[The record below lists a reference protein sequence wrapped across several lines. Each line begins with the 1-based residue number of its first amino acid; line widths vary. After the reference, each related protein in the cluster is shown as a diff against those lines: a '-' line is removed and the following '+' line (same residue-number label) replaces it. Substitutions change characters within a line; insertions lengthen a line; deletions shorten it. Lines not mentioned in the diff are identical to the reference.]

1 VAIDILEQLLRY
13 FESLGPVGLM
23 AFLFAV
29 FFLDAMAV
37 PMLPEFFV
45 MVFFA
50 SNPSYG
56 WAATLLAVVCV
67 AEVSSNYFLY
77 AVVKRRGLP
86 HFLEK
91 RMKLWVSF
99 LIVSDERLIL
109 VNRVVPVV
117 PFMGAF
123 IATMNWNV
131 RKSLAYVAVGGAV
144 KYALLMVFVGI
155 AFQWFERGT
164 ARNVTLLLIV
174 AVVAISM
181 VQSHRARRK
190 HLGPVASR
198 VAHLGDHSSGA
209 VAAAADPQDHEGD
222 SGSKDGQ
229 EK

>member
-1 VAIDILEQLLRY
+1 VAIDVLEQVLRY
-13 FESLGPVGLM
+13 FESFGPVGLA

-50 SNPSYG
+50 SNPSLG
-56 WAATLLAVVCV
+56 WAATLLAVVCI

-77 AVVKRRGLP
+77 AMVKRRGLP

-91 RMKLWVSF
+91 RMKMWVSF

-123 IATMNWNV
+123 IATMKWDV

-144 KYALLMVFVGI
+144 KYALLMAFVSV
-155 AFQWFERGT
+155 AFAWFERGT
-164 ARNVTLLLIV
+164 ARSVTLLLIA
-174 AVVAISM
+174 AVVAVSM

-190 HLGPVASR
+190 HLGPLAKR
-198 VAHLGDHSSGA
+198 VAHLGEHSGGF
-209 VAAAADPQDHEGD
+209 AAAAANPQDHKDDG
-222 SGSKDGQ
+222 GSKDGQ
-229 EK
+229 KQ